1 MLLDFIDLKN
11 GSGAVYRR
19 LYEALHT
26 AIVNGIIKNGERL
39 PSIREAAE
47 QLSVSRTTVESAYL
61 KLCIEGLAEGLPQR
75 GYFIRTNPPQKPQR
89 TERIEKRE
97 MRYDFSG
104 KKIDPAAA
112 DTDLWKKTVREVLRD
127 TEELTSYGDPQGEPG
142 LREVLADYSYKA
154 RGVITSAENII
165 VGAGVGPLIS
175 ILCGLMEKKR
185 SVGIEGGSF
194 DQAARVF
201 ENHSIPCTALKSDR
215 NGVILN
221 ELEDKYIGTLFL
233 IPSRLAKI
241 SITGLSSRRNAVAD
255 WVNAENGRL
264 IIEDDYNGE
273 LRRSARAVCAFQSK
287 CPEKT
292 VYIGSFSKLLLP
304 SVRIAYMAL
313 PASLAEKFRR
323 SHGVYNQTCGKI
335 EQLALQNYISSGSLE
350 RHLRRLRKLNGIKS
364 KCFFD
369 AADKYLPSA
378 RITLFEP
385 SLTVLLETDTNKE
398 SGELCAA
405 AESRNIKLIPAE
417 KNGAV
422 SLCLSGIPEADIAPA
437 LAELRKIF
445 QEDS

>member
-26 AIVNGIIKNGERL
+26 AIVNGVIKNGERL

-215 NGVILN
+215 NGVILK
-221 ELEDKYIGTLFL
+221 ELEDKDIGTLFL

-292 VYIGSFSKLLLP
+292 VYI
-304 SVRIAYMAL
+304 
-313 PASLAEKFRR
+313 
-323 SHGVYNQTCGKI
+323 VYNQTCGKI

-385 SLTVLLETDTNKE
+385 SLTVLLETDTSKE